1 MLGRIHSPTRL
12 QVVGC
17 NTTWYVHRVTMGP
30 KRVAFLIIQT
40 GRTKVAFG
48 LLEIGGI
55 IRRY

>member
-1 MLGRIHSPTRL
+1 MVKDSFSTRL

-17 NTTWYVHRVTMGP
+17 DTTWYVHIVTMGP
-30 KRVAFLIIQT
+30 KRVAFSINQT

-48 LLEIGGI
+48 LLDICGI